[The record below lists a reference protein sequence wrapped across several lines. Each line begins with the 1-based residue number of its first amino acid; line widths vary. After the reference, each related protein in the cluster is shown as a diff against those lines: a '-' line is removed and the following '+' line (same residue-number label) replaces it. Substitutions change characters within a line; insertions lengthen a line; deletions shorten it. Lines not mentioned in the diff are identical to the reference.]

1 MKISKEFML
10 REIAG
15 EYIVVPIGKAVF
27 QFMGLI
33 TLNEVGRF
41 LWELLQSKEYSMDQL
56 IQKICQ
62 SYEVEEAVA
71 QSDVREFIDALK
83 SRGIL
88 SDD

>member
-15 EYIVVPIGKAVF
+15 EYIVVPTGKAVF
-27 QFMGLI
+27 QFMWLI

>member
-10 REIAG
+10 RDIAG
-15 EYIVVPIGKAVF
+15 EYFVVPTGKAVF

>member
-1 MKISKEFML
+1 
-10 REIAG
+10 
-15 EYIVVPIGKAVF
+15 
-27 QFMGLI
+27 
-33 TLNEVGRF
+33 
-41 LWELLQSKEYSMDQL
+41 MDQL

>member
-1 MKISKEFML
+1 MKISKGFML

>member
-15 EYIVVPIGKAVF
+15 EYIVVPTGKAVF

-33 TLNEVGRF
+33 TLNEVWRF